1 MRIVKAIENMTASNQ
16 KLMYMCNTRPV
27 LKTGALFSDVTEE
40 YRIPAEPQPGDTVKL
55 RLRTGRYN
63 VDTAYLYVNNQEYE
77 MYRVANNTL
86 FDYYEASVEV
96 AEEKLYYYFKVV
108 SGKNVCFYNQIG
120 AAKELNP
127 FYNFQIM
134 PGFQTPEWAKGAVMY
149 QIFVDR
155 FCDGGA
161 PLLSKKPGL
170 VTHKNWNDLPNEYS
184 NKPLGPNLG
193 HDFFGGN
200 LNGIIEKLP
209 YLKNLGVTVLYL
221 NPIFDAQS
229 NHKYDTG
236 DYTHVD
242 PTFGTNEDFA
252 RLCKAARSQGIRVM
266 LDGVFSHTGDN
277 SVYFNRYGLYNSV
290 GAYQSK
296 DSPYASWYRFKN
308 FPEEYDCWWGVKTL
322 PEVEEN
328 CPSYRDFII
337 EDKNSVVA
345 QWIRRGSS
353 GWRLDVADELPDD
366 FIIALRKRV
375 KAENP
380 DAAVLGEVWEDV
392 SNKVAYGQLRSYA
405 LGHSLDSAMN
415 YPLRNA
421 LLNFFTGKGTS
432 EDFARTVRSLHENY
446 PPQMFYALM
455 NLVGSHDR
463 ARVLNVLAGLSG
475 ENAPKETWRT
485 LRLDQAHYDMAKRR
499 LKAMFALVCALPG
512 MPTVYYGDEA
522 GMQGAGDPYN
532 RATFPWGQE
541 DGELTDC
548 YRRLIARRRSDPIWR
563 RGELSVLAPH
573 PDVIL
578 VVRRIENGRD
588 ALGKKARNGAAFFAI
603 SRSQESITLL
613 LDSANPALAP
623 FMPLVSEITLSPL
636 LPFYFH
642 VM

>member
-1 MRIVKAIENMTASNQ
+1 MAIEIKHDSQNAKYRWPQGARPCGSSVRLRLSAPEGSVCTLRLWSDTGEQ
-16 KLMYMCNTRPV
+16 KLPM
-27 LKTGALFSDVTEE
+27 
-40 YRIPAEPQPGDTVKL
+40 
-55 RLRTGRYN
+55 RLRGYMDGSCLYEVQLPLPQQPVILWYTFMVVTGGQ
-63 VDTAYLYVNNQEYE
+63 LYWYGNNSYGQGGVGQICEHLPPSYQITV
-77 MYRVANNTL
+77 Y
-86 FDYYEASVEV
+86 D
-96 AEEKLYYYFKVV
+96 
-108 SGKNVCFYNQIG
+108 KNYTVPSWMHDGI
-120 AAKELNP
+120 
-127 FYNFQIM
+127 
-134 PGFQTPEWAKGAVMY
+134 MY

-242 PTFGTNEDFA
+242 PTFGTNEDFV

-277 SVYFNRYGLYNSV
+277 SVYFNRYGLYNSI

-475 ENAPKETWRT
+475 EDAPKETWRT

-642 VM
+642 VNACTSRLAAL

>member
-1 MRIVKAIENMTASNQ
+1 MAIEIKHDSQNAKYRWPQGARPCGSSVRLRLSAPEGSVCTLRLWSDAGEQ
-16 KLMYMCNTRPV
+16 KLPM
-27 LKTGALFSDVTEE
+27 
-40 YRIPAEPQPGDTVKL
+40 
-55 RLRTGRYN
+55 RLRGYMDGSCLYEVQLPLPQQPVILWYTFMVVTGGQ
-63 VDTAYLYVNNQEYE
+63 LYWYGNNSYGQGGVGQISEHLPPSYQITV
-77 MYRVANNTL
+77 Y
-86 FDYYEASVEV
+86 D
-96 AEEKLYYYFKVV
+96 
-108 SGKNVCFYNQIG
+108 KNYTVPSWMHDGI
-120 AAKELNP
+120 
-127 FYNFQIM
+127 
-134 PGFQTPEWAKGAVMY
+134 MY

-161 PLLSKKPGL
+161 PLLSKK
-170 VTHKNWNDLPNEYS
+170 
-184 NKPLGPNLG
+184 
-193 HDFFGGN
+193 
-200 LNGIIEKLP
+200 
-209 YLKNLGVTVLYL
+209 
-221 NPIFDAQS
+221 QS

-242 PTFGTNEDFA
+242 PTFGTNEDFV

-642 VM
+642 VNACTSRLAAL